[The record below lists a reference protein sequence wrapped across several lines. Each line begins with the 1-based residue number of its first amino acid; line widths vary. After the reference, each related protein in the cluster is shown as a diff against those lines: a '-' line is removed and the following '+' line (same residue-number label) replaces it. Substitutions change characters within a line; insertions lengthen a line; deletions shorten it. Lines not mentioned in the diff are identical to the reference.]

1 MRQTKVTSL
10 SRKKKEE
17 CSDVFS
23 FRCKGGKVKSCH
35 KISKS
40 ISHLRFYVY
49 IFKCC
54 QFMTRIVQADPNGF
68 PVRISQWCLT
78 SPYLRITWSVSCFQF
93 ATQKSSV
100 VIKTDWWVHLVES
113 WLRNTTKRKPP
124 FFLKVWY
131 EEFRS
136 HNHQHSCGYF
146 SCCVIVYRLSA
157 SLTDSSEDMAV
168 KPPNTHLPILT
179 TVC

>member
-1 MRQTKVTSL
+1 MYFR
-10 SRKKKEE
+10 
-17 CSDVFS
+17 SDVRGEKSKVVTKLAEVFPTS
-23 FRCKGGKVKSCH
+23 GSMYTFLNVVSLWSELFRLIRMVFQSTFHNGALRLL
-35 KISKS
+35 ISE
-40 ISHLRFYVY
+40 LLDLF
-49 IFKCC
+49 
-54 QFMTRIVQADPNGF
+54 
-68 PVRISQWCLT
+68 
-78 SPYLRITWSVSCFQF
+78 SCFQFVYQSFVF

-168 KPPNTHLPILT
+168 KPPNTHLPLLT